1 MTFLHLGVFQQKSVQ
16 MLMKLFH
23 SANSLSSSKIAQKI
37 IKKNNIIMLSIS
49 IINWFIIQDRRKEN
63 DILFQIAWF
72 AEDTYES
79 LSMHPCVL
87 CTRKMYSQRSQNMK
101 QFYKYFM

>member
-1 MTFLHLGVFQQKSVQ
+1 
-16 MLMKLFH
+16 
-23 SANSLSSSKIAQKI
+23 
-37 IKKNNIIMLSIS
+37 MLSIS
-49 IINWFIIQDRRKEN
+49 IINWFIIHDRRKEN

-87 CTRKMYSQRSQNMK
+87 CTRKMYSQRSQT
-101 QFYKYFM
+101 